1 MRYLTVVA
9 ALGLLLAV
17 TGTAGATYYV
27 KYDFETSWTGDYA
40 PGWESEEYR
49 HGTEPI
55 AKMQQVGL
63 SAYGRTGHGAKLYM
77 YSVADSQWWGN
88 VEISEIPGGALNT
101 AYDPWVSVDMYDA
114 GYTSGI
120 DAIGQLYTLP
130 SWVVD
135 DDWTDVQFGG
145 RPWGDPEGVYYYTWA
160 DRPHPGWQE
169 TTVQRPNLDENKDP
183 AWHNFKIQLDST
195 DNMMHFYI
203 DGTQVG
209 TSTRA
214 NYEDLGGL
222 QFSIMFDDPLSQW
235 GDTPPSVIFDN
246 FEYGST
252 VPEPLTMA
260 GLMLGVGS
268 LVGYVRRRRKA

>member
-1 MRYLTVVA
+1 MRYVATLA

-17 TGTAGATYYV
+17 TATAGATYYV
-27 KYDFETSWTGDYA
+27 KHDFETSWTGDWA

-49 HGTEPI
+49 HGAEPI
-55 AKMQQVGL
+55 AKMQQVDL
-63 SAYGRTGHGAKLYM
+63 TSYGRSGYGAKLYM
-77 YSVADSQWWGN
+77 FSVADSQWWGN

-120 DAIGQLYTLP
+120 DGIGQLYSLP

-135 DDWTDVQFGG
+135 EDWTDVQFGG
-145 RPWGDPEGVYYYTWA
+145 RTVAEDVYYYTWA
-160 DRPHPGWQE
+160 DRPHPAWQA
-169 TTVQRPNLDENKDP
+169 TTVQRPNLEESGAP

-203 DGTQVG
+203 DGTEVG
-209 TSTRA
+209 TSTHA
-214 NYEDLGGL
+214 DYTDLGGL
-222 QFSIMFDDPLSQW
+222 QFSIMFDDPLSGW
-235 GDTPPSVIFDN
+235 GDTPPSVIFYN

-252 VPEPLTMA
+252 LPEPVTIA
-260 GLMLGVGS
+260 GLMLGIGC
-268 LVGYVRRRRKA
+268 LARYVRGRKA